1 MGLNDLICYY
11 LQLKKERTI
20 FLPSSMPS
28 SCIIHH
34 LTKDT
39 MMIHLLNSALQ
50 CTAIKKLKKKSKAY
64 TKEKY
69 GYLCLNGGTF
79 KSIIMVLLWFFM
91 LYSLHQIAL
100 IQKTSILGFFLVN
113 ITTNMSLGKNYL
125 FDKFPVFPVW
135 FTYSARHWSILDET
149 KSTSIPFVIL
159 GSDLI
164 DSHTFALLSSRIEQ
178 FP

>member
-91 LYSLHQIAL
+91 LYSLHQ
-100 IQKTSILGFFLVN
+100 KTSVLSLFLE
-113 ITTNMSLGKNYL
+113 NM
-125 FDKFPVFPVW
+125 
-135 FTYSARHWSILDET
+135 
-149 KSTSIPFVIL
+149 
-159 GSDLI
+159 
-164 DSHTFALLSSRIEQ
+164 
-178 FP
+178 